1 MFLKTLLVSIFIL
14 FFSTSVSA
22 QAPMMTAIQVTHACY
37 PTESLLETWKENGEL
52 ISYIAN
58 VTGTPTNP
66 PGQAIV
72 TINKENKAYTI
83 IYSMQIENQQVS
95 CLVLHGDNFIKVN

>member
-1 MFLKTLLVSIFIL
+1 MFLKALLVSIFIL
-14 FFSTSVSA
+14 LFSTNVSA
-22 QAPMMTAIQVTHACY
+22 QAPMMTAVQITHVCY
-37 PTESLLETWKENGEL
+37 PTNSLLETWKENGEL

-95 CLVLHGDNFIKVN
+95 CIILHGDNFIKVN